1 MFKTARGFTFIEIII
16 VLAIISTLSILAA
29 SFYSR
34 FLTQNAVSTTRNRMV
49 SQLRKAQIYSMT
61 GKQSGGTWAVKYT
74 TPTRQITL
82 YLQGNG
88 AFDENYSVNSNIT
101 ISPDF
106 DLTFAHFTGAPSGA
120 AFPLTITITGN
131 NTSKSITINSQG
143 VVSNN

>member
-1 MFKTARGFTFIEIII
+1 MFKTARGFTFIEVII
-16 VLAIISTLSILAA
+16 VLAIVSTLSILAA

-74 TPTRQITL
+74 TTPTSQITL
-82 YLQGNG
+82 YLQGNS

-101 ISPDF
+101 ISPAF
-106 DLTFAHFTGAPSGA
+106 DLTFAHFGAPSGA